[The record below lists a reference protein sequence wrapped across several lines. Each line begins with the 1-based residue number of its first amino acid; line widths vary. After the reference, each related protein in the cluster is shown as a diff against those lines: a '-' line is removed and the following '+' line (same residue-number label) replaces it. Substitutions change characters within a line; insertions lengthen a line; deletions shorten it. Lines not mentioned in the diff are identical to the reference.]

1 MHNSII
7 AIILGLSI
15 IFAPNAMAQENQENN
30 PPKEQL
36 TLEKA
41 IETASL
47 NNFQIKA
54 AEEQHKSAVEY
65 HKGATAD
72 FLAKVQANY
81 SYTGFQE
88 APFSSASGI
97 EMQTAH
103 ENLHHWDVSLVQP
116 VFTGFALST
125 RYSMTKTDIQ
135 IKEFEKQQVVLNIV
149 RNVKTAYYQVLLSE
163 KIFSVAE
170 EQANALKGHAEDAE
184 KFYNQGLIPQND
196 LLQSKVALANAI
208 QKREQAKA
216 DVILAISNL
225 NKHMAE
231 NIHTKRNLEGIDSIP
246 PFESNPV
253 ELTDEAIKNRPI
265 LKALRLR
272 LENSDHAV
280 TLARSDYYPEVSVI
294 GIYEQDGDDFGASN
308 NDYSNQYNAM
318 VGVQAKWTFFE
329 WGKTRSNVSGAVH
342 KKNAMAELI
351 LELEDNVRFEVQ
363 DAYLGVEVA
372 QKNVK
377 TATQALEQARE
388 NWRITKL
395 QYDEQV
401 VNSTEVLDARA
412 YLTQADS
419 NYYHALYGHMISL
432 SSLERAIGKKIES

>member
-1 MHNSII
+1 MRKSIT
-7 AIILGLSI
+7 AIILGLALVFVSH
-15 IFAPNAMAQENQENN
+15 AMAQENNQPE
-30 PPKEQL
+30 EQL
-36 TLEKA
+36 TLERA
-41 IETASL
+41 IEIAFE

-72 FLAKVQANY
+72 FFAKAQANY
-81 SYTGFQE
+81 RYTGFQE
-88 APFSSASGI
+88 APFSRVGGT

-116 VFTGFALST
+116 LFTGFALST

-135 IKEFEKQQVVLNIV
+135 IREFEKQQILLNIISSI
-149 RNVKTAYYQVLLSE
+149 KTAYYQVLLSE

-170 EQANALKGHAEDAE
+170 EQVNALKGHAEDAE

-196 LLQSKVALANAI
+196 LLRSKVALADAI
-208 QKREQAKA
+208 QKREQAEA
-216 DVILAISNL
+216 NVVLAISNL

-231 NIHTKRNLEGIDSIP
+231 NIHTQRNLEGITGIP
-246 PFESNPV
+246 PFESNLV
-253 ELTDEAIKNRPI
+253 ELTDEAIANRPI

-294 GIYEQDGDDFGASN
+294 GTYEQDGDDLGASN

-342 KKNAMAELI
+342 EKNAMAERI
-351 LELEDNVRFEVQ
+351 LELEDDIRVEVQ
-363 DAYLGVEVA
+363 NAYLGVEVA
-372 QKNVK
+372 QKNVH
-377 TATQALEQARE
+377 TAAQALEQARE

-395 QYDEQV
+395 QYDQQV

-432 SSLERAIGKKIES
+432 SSLERAIGKKTKS